1 MIIPNILKWK
11 HTKMIKNVPKP
22 PTGWD
27 MWDNTSWVGQNDEV
41 VTSSFLRIFL
51 QVHPIHPLQTE
62 ALRGIDP
69 SAYHEC

>member
-1 MIIPNILKWK
+1 MEAY
-11 HTKMIKNVPKP
+11 KNDQKCSKP
-22 PTGWD
+22 PTRWD

-41 VTSSFLRIFL
+41 VTSSFVRVFL
-51 QVHPIHPLQTE
+51 QVHPLQIE